1 MKQVVLF
8 ILLSI
13 MAHAAS
19 AQKYSF
25 TLKGDI
31 INVKDGKV
39 CLYSPVDSVRALLTT
54 DMKDGSICD
63 CAGWQGDDA
72 LR

>member
-39 CLYSPVDSVRALLTT
+39 CLYSPVDRILKRLLS
-54 DMKDGSICD
+54 G
-63 CAGWQGDDA
+63 
-72 LR
+72 